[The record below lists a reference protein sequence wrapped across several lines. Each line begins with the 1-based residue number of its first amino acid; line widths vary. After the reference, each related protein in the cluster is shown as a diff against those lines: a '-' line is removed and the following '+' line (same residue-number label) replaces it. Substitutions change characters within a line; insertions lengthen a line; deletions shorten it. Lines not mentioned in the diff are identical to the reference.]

1 MTLGEQRMVVGGRT
15 SEMAVPSF
23 IGTFQ
28 GFSGPCKD
36 ATQLLRSTVDR
47 SQRYVET
54 KGLPLM

>member
-1 MTLGEQRMVVGGRT
+1 MVVGGRT

-23 IGTFQ
+23 IRTFQ
-28 GFSGPCKD
+28 AFPGPCKD

-54 KGLPLM
+54 KELPLM